1 MKYFFSTWG
10 LIILSALLDSYAA
23 YIVKTKFN
31 QMGHIDFSSFSA
43 FFNYMWT
50 FIKSPILLS
59 ALVAFVSAPGL
70 WFLALNRIDLSI
82 GYPILV
88 VFHLFFV
95 LVFGVFLLD
104 EGFTMNKAIGTLF
117 IFVSLYFFYKK

>member
-1 MKYFFSTWG
+1 MKLFLSTWG

-31 QMGHIDFSSFSA
+31 QMGHIDFSSFAS

-70 WFLALNRIDLSI
+70 WFLALNKIDLSV

-88 VFHLFFV
+88 VFHLVFV
-95 LVFGVFLLD
+95 LIFGVFLLD
-104 EGFTMNKAIGTLF
+104 EGFTLNKAIGTLF

>member
-10 LIILSALLDSYAA
+10 LIVLSALLDSYAA

-31 QMGHIDFSSFSA
+31 QMGHIDFSSVSA
-43 FFNYMWT
+43 FLTYMWT

-70 WFLALNRIDLSI
+70 WFLALNKIDLSI

-104 EGFTMNKAIGTLF
+104 EGFTTNKAIGTLF